1 MDNQR
6 SIWVGH
12 IGLPAHEQR
21 RVQRAFT
28 HMRHRTPNYR
38 LGPLGPES
46 AVQILLLNDDE
57 LSEQK
62 YRDTCAAMTGLSEL
76 PVVRVSR
83 RKPDD
88 LKDFPYAIRR
98 PMIATRFIGVLD
110 QVAMKELAIAQPLAI
125 EEDPTDLVTM
135 SLTPEPAAD
144 VQTAGEQ
151 TPAQV
156 AAGQYRALV
165 VDDSLPVRIQM
176 HHVLQPF
183 TSHVDFAETGEEA
196 LDMVNKNKYD
206 IIFLDVVLPGIDGY
220 EICKQIKAGPASNT
234 PVIMLT
240 GNSSP
245 ADRIKGKLVGCDT
258 YLIKPVGKEIFQQVV
273 EQYLHKSSVVQILVN
288 QSGG

>member
-1 MDNQR
+1 MNTHR
-6 SIWVGH
+6 SIWVAH

-21 RVQRAFT
+21 RVQRAFV

-38 LGPLGPES
+38 LSPLADDAS
-46 AVQILLLNDDE
+46 IQIVLLNADDVNTE
-57 LSEQK
+57 EK
-62 YRDTCAAMTGLSEL
+62 YQQACVKNPGLSDL
-76 PVVRVSR
+76 PVVSVTR
-83 RKPDD
+83 RKATQA
-88 LKDFPYAIRR
+88 KESKYVIKR

-110 QVAMKELAIAQPLAI
+110 QVAMKELAIEQPLAI
-125 EEDPTDLVTM
+125 EEDSTELVTVT
-135 SLTPEPAAD
+135 LN
-144 VQTAGEQ
+144 QEQ
-151 TPAQV
+151 TD
-156 AAGQYRALV
+156 AAPVTPPLSSASSYRALV

-183 TSHVDFAETGEEA
+183 TSQVDFAETGEEA
-196 LDMVNKNKYD
+196 LDLINNNQYD

-288 QSGG
+288 HTK

>member
-1 MDNQR
+1 MNTHR
-6 SIWVGH
+6 SIWVAH

-21 RVQRAFT
+21 RVQRAFV

-38 LGPLGPES
+38 LSPMTADAPIQIVLLNTDDES
-46 AVQILLLNDDE
+46 AEEKYQQACEANTS
-57 LSEQK
+57 LS
-62 YRDTCAAMTGLSEL
+62 DL
-76 PVVRVSR
+76 PVVLVSR
-83 RKPDD
+83 RRETRASDSQ
-88 LKDFPYAIRR
+88 YVIRR

-110 QVAMKELAIAQPLAI
+110 QVAMRELAIEQPLAI
-125 EEDPTDLVTM
+125 EEDSTELVTVT
-135 SLTPEPAAD
+135 LNQETVEPSP
-144 VQTAGEQ
+144 
-151 TPAQV
+151 PAQPTT
-156 AAGQYRALV
+156 AYRALV

-183 TSHVDFAETGEEA
+183 TSQVDFAETGEEA
-196 LDMVNKNKYD
+196 LGLINKNRYD

-220 EICKQIKAGPASNT
+220 EICKQIKAGPASDT

-288 QSGG
+288 HSK

>member
-1 MDNQR
+1 MNMHR
-6 SIWVGH
+6 SIWVAH

-21 RVQRAFT
+21 RVQRAFV

-38 LGPLGPES
+38 LSPLTEDAS
-46 AVQILLLNDDE
+46 VQILLLNADDLAAEKKYQQACE
-57 LSEQK
+57 LNP
-62 YRDTCAAMTGLSEL
+62 AMAEI

-83 RKPDD
+83 RRETQARESNYIIK
-88 LKDFPYAIRR
+88 R

-110 QVAMKELAIAQPLAI
+110 QVAMKELNIKQPLAI
-125 EEDPTDLVTM
+125 EEDTTQLVTVILNEDKTT
-135 SLTPEPAAD
+135 S
-144 VQTAGEQ
+144 
-151 TPAQV
+151 V
-156 AAGQYRALV
+156 APGNPTTGAYRALV

-183 TSHVDFAETGEEA
+183 TSQVDFAETGEEA
-196 LDMVNKNKYD
+196 LELISKNQYD

-220 EICKQIKAGPASNT
+220 EICKQIKDGPARDT

-288 QSGG
+288 HTK